1 MARLSLTHFVCLI
14 LYLTNYGS
22 LAARRKV
29 PFRFQECRFDHSLG
43 VGKDSITGNSP
54 TIPDGNLW
62 ASTFTTDKRM
72 PHLARLDDPTGAWT
86 ASVQN
91 SMQYLAVDLGRDHI
105 VTQVFTQGR
114 QGSDEYVT
122 EFTLEYSMDNNTWEE
137 YTNEFGITEIF
148 TGNANGNDVKRT
160 PLMYPIIA
168 RYVKFRPQRW
178 NQFISMRV
186 DVLGCVYVSQA
197 VTVAN
202 SGYITYDLNGLGST
216 RTEADMIILR
226 FRTTVPDGVI
236 LYADGN
242 QGDIIAMELKRGY
255 LRFVID
261 LGSTQTDPGLTEI
274 VGGSM
279 LDDGEWHDV
288 IITRNRTQATLIV
301 DRLESQFET
310 KGLFF
315 RLDLDK
321 KIYLGGVDTFNKRG
335 LKTRYNFN
343 GCLDFVRFNGIN
355 MIQDALNSG
364 AGFGSRFQTV
374 GPVSVNCRLK
384 KEIPCTFTSQES
396 YILKSG
402 VGTLGGVVRAGF
414 QFRTHDEDGLLLY
427 HQMNDPSEVRV
438 RIDRDGFVY
447 YKVTDKKGQIVED
460 VVRNIDLESDTQAFT
475 DGLWHTFSM
484 YIDTTKVNITVD
496 RNSKVSLRTME
507 IIAGTDY
514 FIGGSQTESGFRGC
528 MRNIEVASAAVNL
541 YELDAGSVNLVN
553 IGSCKIRDRCTPNPC
568 EHDGKCD
575 QDWNNFYCNCDKTG
589 YKGAVCHISSYQLS
603 CELHNMY
610 TIMDGQEEVI
620 IDPDGSG
627 PIAPFSV
634 ICNGKT
640 GSLYPV
646 ETWIRHNSMSLLTV
660 NGFQAPDFYVRKVQY
675 ETDIAGLTEVIER
688 AVSCEQDIEYKCNN
702 SRLMQQVDSQ
712 TAGLVSTYGYWVGRT
727 FQDMHYWGGAA
738 PGTFKCECGLTEQGC
753 DGQSTTCNCDSG
765 LVTSDKG
772 KLMHKDYL
780 PVMELHFGDTGTLT
794 DNKVGQHQLKELKCA
809 GDNLL
814 DNVITFR
821 KHDATLE
828 FPTFEGDKA
837 GDIWFQFKTTA
848 MDGVMI
854 HDTGDTEND
863 FIQIRMINGDTIQ
876 FRWNVG
882 NGIQVLEYRTINTLN
897 NDIWHT
903 VHVERNRKQAWL
915 RVDNFPEEIR
925 NEPQDEITRLMELTK
940 PLTVGAAV
948 DHRDGYVGCMRGLRV
963 NGVLMDM
970 RGQIHRG
977 AVSYGVHE
985 GCVGKCASNPCFNGG
1000 TCREGYSGYQCDC
1013 AYTPFRGYMCFREVG
1028 VNMQTNFM
1036 IRYEFDEIQG
1046 LSATDFMY
1054 IRVGFITKRKQG
1066 ILIQLR
1072 NERNTEYIS
1081 LEMNNNG
1088 GVKFFLD
1095 VGFERW
1101 ELNTDVN
1108 NIDLTNGQAHEVIL
1122 RREENGRMVYL
1133 QVDNYETAKGR
1144 LGEQISDTI
1153 LDNPKYLFIGNNDT
1167 ENTGK
1172 GFEGCIYRMQIDN
1185 IYPLKRAFQD
1195 PRPPFIKPVPED
1207 KIREDMCG
1215 FEEITREPDPIEVRP
1230 YGPTYVNLT
1239 LPPPP
1244 ADKSGEKQLIVGV
1257 TVAAAF
1263 LVFVI
1268 ILMIF
1273 FIYFRQKGDYETK
1286 EAKGQENADNPDA
1299 AIVFCQTGVPDIP
1312 KRQEWFM

>member
-1 MARLSLTHFVCLI
+1 M
-14 LYLTNYGS
+14 
-22 LAARRKV
+22 
-29 PFRFQECRFDHSLG
+29 
-43 VGKDSITGNSP
+43 
-54 TIPDGNLW
+54 
-62 ASTFTTDKRM
+62 
-72 PHLARLDDPTGAWT
+72 ARLDDPTGAWT

-91 SMQYLAVDLGRDHI
+91 SAQYLAVDLGAEHI
-105 VTQVFTQGR
+105 VTRVYTQGR
-114 QGSDEYVT
+114 QGSDEFVT
-122 EFTLEYSMDNNTWEE
+122 EFTLEFSMDNKTWEE
-137 YTNEFGITEIF
+137 YTNEFGLTEIF
-148 TGNANGNDVKRT
+148 KGNDNGNDVEKNT
-160 PLMYPIIA
+160 LIYPIIA
-168 RYVKFRPQRW
+168 RYIKFKPQRW
-178 NQFISMRV
+178 NKFISMRV
-186 DVLGCVYVSQA
+186 DVLGCRYVPEPVKVS
-197 VTVAN
+197 
-202 SGYITYDLNGLGST
+202 SDGYIVYDMAGLEAT

-226 FRTTVPDGVI
+226 FRTTLQDGVL

-242 QGDIIAMELKRGY
+242 QGDYVAIELKRGY
-255 LRFVID
+255 LHFKID
-261 LGSTQTDPGLTEI
+261 LGSTQTVSGETHI

-288 IITRNRTQATLIV
+288 IFQRDRTKAKLIV
-301 DRLESQFET
+301 DRLESEFET
-310 KGLFF
+310 EGLFF

-321 KIYLGGVDTFNKRG
+321 KIYLGGVDSFNKKG
-335 LKTRYNFN
+335 LTTRYNFN
-343 GCLDFVRFNGIN
+343 GCIDFVRFNSIN
-355 MIQDALNSG
+355 MIRDAKASG
-364 AGFGSRFQTV
+364 GFQRRFQTV
-374 GPVSVNCRLK
+374 GPVAFSCSLK
-384 KEIPCTFTSQES
+384 TEMPCTYTTQES
-396 YILKSG
+396 YILVPGVASSG
-402 VGTLGGVVRAGF
+402 GIVRASF

-447 YKVTDKKGQIVED
+447 YKVTDKDRQIVED
-460 VVRNIDLESDTQAFT
+460 VVRNIDIESDTQQFT
-475 DGLWHTFSM
+475 DGLWHSFDM
-484 YIDTTKVNITVD
+484 YIDSTKVNVTVD
-496 RNSKVSLRTME
+496 RNSKVSLRTMS
-507 IIAGTDY
+507 ITSGSDY
-514 FIGGSQTESGFRGC
+514 FIGGSRIESGFRGC
-528 MRNIEVASAAVNL
+528 MRNIEIASAPVDLGNL
-541 YELDAGSVNLVN
+541 DSGNVNLVS
-553 IGSCKIRDRCTPNPC
+553 IGSCKIKDRCTPNPC
-568 EHDGKCD
+568 EHNGRCD
-575 QDWNNFYCNCDKTG
+575 QDWNNFYCDCDKTG
-589 YKGAVCHISSYQLS
+589 YKGAVCHISAHQPS
-603 CELHNMY
+603 CVLHSMY
-610 TIMDGQEEVI
+610 TIMDGQEEVT

-627 PIAPFSV
+627 PIDPFNV

-640 GSLYPV
+640 GSLFPV
-646 ETWIRHNSMSLLTV
+646 ETWIRHNSMGLITV
-660 NGFQAPDFYVRKVQY
+660 NGFQSPEYYERKIEY
-675 ETDIAGLTEVIER
+675 ETDLAGLTEVIER
-688 AVSCEQDIEYKCNN
+688 SDNCEQEILWKCNN
-702 SRLMQQVDSQ
+702 SRLMVRDD
-712 TAGLVSTYGYWVGRT
+712 TGTGVNVKTLGYWVGRT

-738 PGTFKCECGLTEQGC
+738 PGTFKCECGLTEEGC
-753 DGQSTTCNCDSG
+753 DLQSTTCNCDSG
-765 LVTSDKG
+765 GSTSDSG
-772 KLMHKDYL
+772 LLMHKDYL
-780 PVMELHFGDTGTLT
+780 PVMELHFGDTGSLT
-794 DNKVGQHQLKELKCA
+794 DNKVGQHQVKELKCF
-809 GDNLL
+809 GDNML

-821 KHDATLE
+821 KADATLE
-828 FPTFEGDKA
+828 FATFEGDKA

-848 MDGVMI
+848 TDGVMI

-863 FIQIRMINGDTIQ
+863 FIQIKMINGDTIQ
-876 FRWNVG
+876 FRYNVG

-915 RVDNFPEEIR
+915 RVDNFPEVVR
-925 NEPQDEITRLMELTK
+925 NEPQDEITRLMDLTK

-948 DHRDGYVGCMRGLRV
+948 DHRDGFVGCMRGLRV

-970 RGQIHRG
+970 RG
-977 AVSYGVHE
+977 AVRKGQFTYGVHE
-985 GCVGKCASNPCFNGG
+985 GCVGKCASNPCFNQG
-1000 TCREGYSGYQCDC
+1000 TCKEGYSHYTCDC
-1013 AYTPFRGYMCFREVG
+1013 AYTPFRGWMCFREVG

-1036 IRYEFDEIQG
+1036 LRYEFDEVQG
-1046 LSATDFMY
+1046 LSATDFMF
-1054 IRVGFITKRKQG
+1054 IRVGFITKKKQG
-1066 ILIQLR
+1066 ILIQLT
-1072 NERNTEYIS
+1072 NEKNTEYIS

-1122 RREENGRMVYL
+1122 RRENNGREVYL
-1133 QVDNYETAKGR
+1133 QVDNYETAIAT
-1144 LGEQISDTI
+1144 LGERISDTI
-1153 LDNPKYLFIGNNDT
+1153 LDDPKYLYIGNNDT

-1195 PRPPFIKPVPED
+1195 PRPSFIKPVPED

-1244 ADKSGEKQLIVGV
+1244 VDRTGEKQLIVGV

-1263 LVFVI
+1263 LIFVI